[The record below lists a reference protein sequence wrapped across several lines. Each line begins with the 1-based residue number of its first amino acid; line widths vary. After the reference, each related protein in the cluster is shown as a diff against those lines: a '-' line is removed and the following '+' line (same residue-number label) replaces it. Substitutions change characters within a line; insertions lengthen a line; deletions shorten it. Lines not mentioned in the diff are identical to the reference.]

1 MAKVSRQALTD
12 AEARARKLAAQHVFA
27 VRMARAI
34 GLWLALTAFGLAV
47 GVAGY
52 AYFESLPLT
61 DAFVNAAM
69 ILSGMGP
76 VLTVFKTES
85 GKWFAGCYAIFSG
98 LVIVIATGF
107 VLAPIFHHVLHKFHV
122 ETSKES

>member
-1 MAKVSRQALTD
+1 MPRAGRLKLT
-12 AEARARKLAAQHVFA
+12 EVEIRARTLAAQHVFA
-27 VRMARAI
+27 VRMARAV

-52 AYFESLPLT
+52 VYFESLSLS

-122 ETSKES
+122 ETSKDS

>member
-1 MAKVSRQALTD
+1 MAKTPHQTLSDVEVS
-12 AEARARKLAAQHVFA
+12 ARKLAAQHVFA
-27 VRMARAI
+27 VRLARAV
-34 GLWLALTAFGLAV
+34 GLWFALTAFGLAV

-52 AYFESLPLT
+52 AYFESLSLS

-76 VLTVFKTES
+76 VLTTFKSES

-107 VLAPIFHHVLHKFHV
+107 V
-122 ETSKES
+122 